1 VNRSFHLLFPG
12 FLLGIGLAVEARAQ
26 GPNQARPPA
35 PRAERPAVT
44 VPATRITT
52 PIDVDGRL
60 DDEVYQVLKPVS
72 GFIQQEPREGAPATE
87 QTEVW
92 VMFDARNLYV
102 SARCWDSQPEREV
115 ATELRHDS
123 SNIVSNENFAV
134 AFDTF
139 HDLRNAYQFQTNPLG
154 GNRESAIVDSVASES
169 WNTVWDVRSQRTDQG
184 FTVEMSIPFK
194 SLRYSGSGPQV
205 WGINFRRIVKWKN
218 EMSFLTPIP
227 AAFGLAGFNRLE
239 FAATLVGLETPS
251 QSLNLEVKPFVVSS
265 LTTDRA
271 AATPFSNDG
280 DASTGFD
287 FKYGLTRSLVADV
300 TVNTD
305 FAQVE
310 EDQQQ
315 VNLTRFS
322 LFFPEKREFFL
333 EGQGIF
339 AFGGLS
345 FGNTNQSNPGDVP
358 VMFFS
363 RRIGLNNGQSVP
375 VVAGGRVT
383 GRAGRYSLGAVHIQT
398 DDKPEANAVSTN
410 FTALRLKRDILR
422 RSNIGVIATRRS
434 PTASGLDDNLA
445 FGADLNLFLT
455 AAVTLNTYYARTD
468 SPGRTDGEASY
479 RGRFEYLTDR
489 YGMTAEHLAID
500 PGFNPEVGFVR
511 RTDFR
516 RSYGQLRFSPR
527 PGNSERVRKYSLVG
541 SLDYVTDAEIT
552 SLQERELRGTFNI
565 DYQNGD
571 ALNFDYTRNYELVPR
586 NFVINPGTTVPAGG
600 YSYQNLSAQY
610 SLGVQRKVSG
620 RISAAY
626 GSLYEGTKSEA
637 GYGGRIAIVPQ
648 FAIEPNVSL
657 NWVRLPYGDFSAP
670 VVSSRFI
677 ATPNARMAI
686 TSFLQY
692 NGGSRTMSSSIR
704 LRWEYRGGSELF
716 VVYSDGRNTRT
727 SGYPD
732 LVNRSFAVKVTRL
745 LRF

>member
-1 VNRSFHLLFPG
+1 
-12 FLLGIGLAVEARAQ
+12 
-26 GPNQARPPA
+26 
-35 PRAERPAVT
+35 
-44 VPATRITT
+44 
-52 PIDVDGRL
+52 VDGRL
-60 DDEVYQVLKPVS
+60 DDEVYQVIKPVS

-87 QTEVW
+87 ETDVW
-92 VMFDARNLYV
+92 VMFDARNMYV

-115 ATELRHDS
+115 ATELRRDS

-134 AFDTF
+134 TFDTF

-154 GNRESAIVDSVASES
+154 GNRDSAIVDSAASES
-169 WNTVWDVRSQRTDQG
+169 WNTVWDVRTQRTDQG

-194 SLRYSGSGPQV
+194 SLRYAGSGPQV

-239 FAATLVGLETPS
+239 FAATLMGLETPA
-251 QSLNLEVKPFVVSS
+251 QSLNLEVKPFLVSS
-265 LTTDRA
+265 VTTDRA
-271 AATPFSNDG
+271 AAQPFRNDG

-339 AFGGLS
+339 AFGGLA
-345 FGNTNQSNPGDVP
+345 FGNTNQSNPGEVP

-363 RRIGLNNGQSVP
+363 RRIGLNNGQAVP
-375 VVAGGRVT
+375 VVAGGRLT
-383 GRAGRYSLGAVHIQT
+383 GRVGRYSLGAVNIQT
-398 DDKPEANAVSTN
+398 DDKPEAAAASTN

-422 RSNIGVIATRRS
+422 RSNVGVIATRRS
-434 PTASGLDDNLA
+434 PTAGGIDDNLA
-445 FGADLNLFLT
+445 FGADMNLFLMTTVT
-455 AAVTLNTYYARTD
+455 ANAYYARTD
-468 SPGRTDGEASY
+468 SPSTTGGQASY
-479 RGRFEYLTDR
+479 RGRFEVLGDR
-489 YGMTAEHLAID
+489 YGMVAEHLLID

-516 RSYGQLRFSPR
+516 RSFGQLRFSPR
-527 PGNSERVRKYSLVG
+527 PRNSQRVRKYSVVG
-541 SLDYVTDAEIT
+541 SLDYVTNADVT
-552 SLQERELRGTFNI
+552 SLQDRELRGTFNVE
-565 DYQNGD
+565 YQNGD
-571 ALNFDYTRNYELVPR
+571 ALNFDYSRTYELVPR
-586 NFVINPGTTVPAGG
+586 SFAINPGTRVPAGG

-610 SLGVQRKVSG
+610 SLGVQRRVSG
-620 RISAAY
+620 RVSAAY
-626 GSLYEGTKSEA
+626 GSLYEGTKAET
-637 GYGGRIAIVPQ
+637 GYGGRVAIVPQ
-648 FAIEPNVSL
+648 FAIEPNISL
-657 NWVRLPYGDFSAP
+657 NWVRLPFGDFSAP

-677 ATPNARMAI
+677 ATPTPRMAI

-692 NGGSRTMSSSIR
+692 NGSSRTLSSSFR

-716 VVYSDGRNTRT
+716 VVYSDGRDART

-732 LVNRSFAVKVTRL
+732 LLNRSFAVKVTRL